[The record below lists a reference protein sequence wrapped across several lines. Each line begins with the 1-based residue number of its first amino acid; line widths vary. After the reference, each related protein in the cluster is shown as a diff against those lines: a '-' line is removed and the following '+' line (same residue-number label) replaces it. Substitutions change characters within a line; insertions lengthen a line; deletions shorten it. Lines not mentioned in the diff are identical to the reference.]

1 MKVASAE
8 FVRSAVTPR
17 DFARD
22 GRPEVS
28 FVGRS
33 NVGKS
38 ALLNRLLGRKG
49 LARVSQTPGRTRAVN
64 YFLVNGR
71 FYCVDLPGYGFA
83 KASRKE
89 RQAWSSLVE
98 AYLSRKA
105 PRHQTVM
112 LVDSKVGAT
121 ELDLKAFEYLRSRA
135 DSLTL
140 AATKIDRLQ
149 PGRRKAALA
158 AIRRALGAADETALI
173 PFSATTGEGVGEL
186 WREIETH
193 LATSAAAAQQPG
205 RGT

>member
-8 FVRSAVTPR
+8 FIRSAFSPL

-38 ALLNRLLGRKG
+38 ALLNRLLGRKS

-98 AYLSRKA
+98 TYLSRTA
-105 PRHQTVM
+105 PRDQTVM

-121 ELDLKAFEYLRSRA
+121 ELDLKAFEYLTSKAARV
-135 DSLTL
+135 TL
-140 AATKIDRLQ
+140 AATKIDRL
-149 PGRRKAALA
+149 PAGRRGAALA
-158 AIRRALGAADETALI
+158 AIRRALAAGDGTALI
-173 PFSATTGEGVGEL
+173 PVSATTGEGVGEL
-186 WREIETH
+186 WREIETR
-193 LATSAAAAQQPG
+193 LATTAAIK
-205 RGT
+205 